1 VFCSALS
8 QRFEVEDGMAELLFI
23 SHETPDG
30 RTGVLNR
37 ALINA
42 HTLKRNRK
50 LRIRH
55 RVQIDEEPHLSVLVA
70 SGKLPG
76 QLRDE
81 ARTYD
86 RNSRDG
92 IIADG
97 ATTLGKVND
106 AATLQLAPVRLLN
119 PSPMVAMPTG
129 PIILGQ
135 DGEDIHNICKWYFLN
150 QLHERNA
157 SSFRHVHDHWT
168 NGLWEMARVNQPMFA
183 AIAAFAFYKEIA
195 LSKTSSC
202 SVYIK
207 QKGRTMSQISKG
219 LSRWYEMPD
228 PLTLVAVA
236 LLAYMDVR
244 DSHFDN
250 ARTHLRAVC
259 NLMNMADTP
268 TYVWLYCVW
277 IDLRYALLT
286 ARLPILPYYIPT
298 SLRGDLHQPSDNTQ
312 IVQRAS
318 RNVSNCLQTT
328 FFDYQI
334 ACELFKKL
342 HTLCL
347 CSDRLR
353 DSETPPFGQIYDLEY
368 SLRAIQS
375 HAFQENLPCLVI
387 AGVELTVWAAQLH
400 VWMACRFWTP
410 QRRETHLAL
419 VSRARVILD
428 AFGDAMTTWA
438 GSVNAESLL
447 WVLFTMIATA
457 RINGH
462 AHEARM
468 LDLLH
473 AILNRLGLR
482 CRDDFSAKLREWPW
496 LDDWHPTQITY
507 IWTMLTERFDVLA
520 VEVSN
525 SCGATAPLVAKE
537 SERRLFLGGLE
548 YFDSL

>member
-1 VFCSALS
+1 LS

-23 SHETPDG
+23 SHETSDG

-50 LRIRH
+50 LKIRH
-55 RVQIDEEPHLSVLVA
+55 RVQIDEKLQLPVLVA
-70 SGKLPG
+70 SARLPG
-76 QLRDE
+76 QLKEGPRIYGQNTGD
-81 ARTYD
+81 RT
-86 RNSRDG
+86 
-92 IIADG
+92 IADG
-97 ATTLGKVND
+97 ATTFGKADD
-106 AATLQLAPVRLLN
+106 AAPLQSASVRLLN
-119 PSPMVAMPTG
+119 TSPIVAMPTG

-135 DGEDIHNICKWYFLN
+135 DGEDIEYICKWYFLD
-150 QLHERNA
+150 QLHGRYA
-157 SSFRHVHDHWT
+157 SSFQHVQYHWT
-168 NGLWEMARVNQPMFA
+168 NGIWEMARINQPMFA
-183 AIAAFAFYKEIA
+183 VIAAFAFYKKMA
-195 LSKTSSC
+195 LSKTCSS
-202 SVYIK
+202 SAYVK
-207 QKGRTMSQISKG
+207 QKGRTISRIGKC
-219 LSRWYEMPD
+219 LSRWDDMLD
-228 PLTLVAVA
+228 PLTLVAIA
-236 LLAYMDVR
+236 SLAYMDMR

-250 ARTHLRAVC
+250 ARTHLHAVC
-259 NLMNMADTP
+259 NLIHMADMP
-268 TYVWLYCVW
+268 TYAWLYCVW

-286 ARLPILPYYIPT
+286 ARLPILPYHIPL

-318 RNVSNCLQTT
+318 NNVSNCLQTT
-328 FFDYQI
+328 FFDHQMAFEI
-334 ACELFKKL
+334 FKKL

-347 CSDRLR
+347 CSDRLKEF
-353 DSETPPFGQIYDLEY
+353 ETPPFGQIYDLEY

-375 HAFQENLPCLVI
+375 QVFKEKPPCLLV
-387 AGVELTVWAAQLH
+387 AGVELTIWAAQLH

-410 QRRETHLAL
+410 QRRESHLAL
-419 VSRARVILD
+419 VSRARIILA
-428 AFGDAMTTWA
+428 AFDDAMTTWA

-473 AILNRLGLR
+473 TILNRLGLR

-507 IWTMLTERFDVLA
+507 IWTMLTERFDGLA
-520 VEVSN
+520 VEASN
-525 SCGATAPLVAKE
+525 SCGATAPLVTKK